1 MMKKKEKNSFGGL
14 ALSDRIF
21 YIFCNAFVA
30 ICAVVAL
37 YPMIF
42 MVASSLSSANA
53 ISSGK
58 VFLWPVEPTIE
69 GFRLVFKTKEI
80 ITGYRNT
87 IFYTAAATVLNVMF
101 NMMVIYPL
109 ARKNFYGRNL
119 FMLFIYIPGV
129 LSGGMIPAYILYT
142 KLHMVN
148 TIWMM
153 IIPGLFSTYFILVG
167 KAMLADALPEEV
179 LEAAKIDGCSD
190 FRYFFEMVLPLSKAL
205 VAIIAFNS
213 AMGHWN
219 NYMTPMIYIHDESK
233 YPLQLVLRN
242 ILIKNTVN
250 SNMLM
255 DLTSEDA
262 MLKKNAT
269 ELLKYSSIVVSILPL
284 LCLLPFM
291 QKYFI
296 RGTLT
301 GAVKG

>member
-1 MMKKKEKNSFGGL
+1 
-14 ALSDRIF
+14 
-21 YIFCNAFVA
+21 
-30 ICAVVAL
+30 
-37 YPMIF
+37 
-42 MVASSLSSANA
+42 
-53 ISSGK
+53 
-58 VFLWPVEPTIE
+58 
-69 GFRLVFKTKEI
+69 
-80 ITGYRNT
+80 
-87 IFYTAAATVLNVMF
+87 
-101 NMMVIYPL
+101 MMVIYPL